1 MYIFLLFVLILILA
15 IILILL
21 NVVCDNNIKN
31 GGGKHKRRYKTLT
44 YKIFYNGEYTRETY
58 SYIINRLNSLGWKEA
73 PNAKKYVNFA
83 FSLLNNNGRISA
95 DLKYALNGHK
105 SIVYKDFLYKN
116 MKNLSHIPPT
126 EDLTTYKWCGDVVII
141 KEVLSYQQ
149 RGVYVVGTEED
160 FLNVKSKLVGIRAVV
175 SKYIQNALL
184 FEGKRFQLR
193 INIIL
198 FIYRNKDTNKLIKKF
213 LYKKDNIFT
222 IHSKKKYIINNKDD
236 YLDPEIT
243 ITKGKYNE
251 RLIYFSE
258 IEKQYS
264 AKFIK
269 KCKKSIDDAIH
280 SISLD
285 NISLY
290 PEQKAGLFIYGA
302 DFMLDDTGHAWI
314 LELNSKPGFI
324 PGIVQRTGGIEAE
337 QKFKLHFFKNFFG
350 FILDNIVLP
359 YFKYLYS

>member
-31 GGGKHKRRYKTLT
+31 GGSKHKKRYKALT

-58 SYIINRLNSLGWKEA
+58 SYLIDRLNSLGWKEIL
-73 PNAKKYVNFA
+73 NAKKYVNFS

-105 SIVYKDFLYKN
+105 SIVYKDFLYKH

-126 EDLTTYKWCGDVVII
+126 EDLTSYKWCGDVVII
-141 KEVLSYQQ
+141 KEVLSYGQK
-149 RGVYVVGTEED
+149 GVYVIGTEED
-160 FLNVKSKLVGIRAVV
+160 FLKVKSKLVNIRAVV
-175 SKYIQNALL
+175 SKYIENSLL
-184 FEGKRFQLR
+184 FEGKRFHLR
-193 INIIL
+193 IDIIL
-198 FIYRNKDTNKLIKKF
+198 FIYRQKHTNKLVKKIF
-213 LYKKDNIFT
+213 HMKDNIIT
-222 IHSKKKYIINNKDD
+222 ASAKKKYIINNKKD
-236 YLDPEIT
+236 YLDHEIT
-243 ITKGKYNE
+243 ITSGNYRD

-264 AKFIK
+264 VKFIK

-285 NISLY
+285 SISLY
-290 PEQKAGLFIYGA
+290 PEQKAGFFIYGS
-302 DFMLDDTGHAWI
+302 DIMLDDTGHAWI
-314 LELNSKPGFI
+314 FELNAKPGLKY
-324 PGIVQRTGGIEAE
+324 QLL
-337 QKFKLHFFKNFFG
+337 KKDYFFG
-350 FILDNIVLP
+350 FIIDNVILP